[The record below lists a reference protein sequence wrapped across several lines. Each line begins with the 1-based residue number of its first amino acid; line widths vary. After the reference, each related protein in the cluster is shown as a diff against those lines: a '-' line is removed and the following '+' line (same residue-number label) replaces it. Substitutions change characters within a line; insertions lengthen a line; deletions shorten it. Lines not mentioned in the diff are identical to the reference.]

1 MPYREPLATGEIYH
15 VMSKS
20 IAGYKVF
27 NGKRDYARMLQA
39 FRYFQL
45 SENLPKLSQFLERND
60 VSAIGFERCLQ
71 KYFGD
76 GKFRAH
82 IIAYC
87 LMPTHFHLIL
97 KQLHDNGISQ
107 HVARALNSYSHYFN
121 TKYKRLGP
129 LWVGRFKCVLV
140 DSDEHFLHLT
150 RYIHLNPTTAGLVKQ
165 PEDWIHSS
173 YAEYVHP
180 KMVEYPLCEFQ
191 DLFDMTPHKY
201 QSFVNDHTN
210 YQRELGKIKNLILE

>member
-1 MPYREPLATGEIYH
+1 MPYREPLATGETYH

-27 NGKRDYARMLQA
+27 NNKRDYARILQA
-39 FRYFQL
+39 LRYFQL
-45 SENLPKLSQFLERND
+45 SESLPKLSQFLERND
-60 VSAIGFERCLQ
+60 VSTIGFERCLQ
-71 KYFGD
+71 EYFSD
-76 GKFRAH
+76 GKLRTQ

-107 HVARALNSYSHYFN
+107 HMAGALNSYSHYFN

-140 DSDEHFLHLT
+140 DNDEQLLHLT
-150 RYIHLNPTTAGLVKQ
+150 RYLHRNPTIADLVKN
-165 PEDWIHSS
+165 PEDWIYSS
-173 YAEYVHP
+173 YAEYIHP
-180 KMVEYPLCEFQ
+180 KTVEYPLCEFQ
-191 DLFDMTPHKY
+191 DLIDTRPHKH
-201 QSFVNDHTN
+201 QSFVNDHTD
-210 YQRELGKIKNLILE
+210 YQRELGKIKKLVLE